1 MFARVM
7 SPPKCASTRGS
18 ITRRHTGGSSA
29 STIIPA
35 YPVGSTGDSSK
46 SRKVW

>member
-1 MFARVM
+1 M
-7 SPPKCASTRGS
+7 SPSKCASTRGS
-18 ITRRHTGGSSA
+18 ITRRHTGGTRA

-46 SRKVW
+46 SRSVW